1 MKKMKY
7 TKICVLLGAMALG
20 STSCSDMMDIN
31 SDRVAFEE
39 DNHLNNANDSI
50 YSVMGILAQ
59 VQKVADRCILMGE
72 LRGDLMTTDPTFA
85 TTDLKQIENFE
96 VTQDNPYADKRD
108 FYTIINNCNY
118 AIERMD
124 TSITEG
130 IEQVMLPEY
139 AQIKT
144 LRAWT
149 YLQMALIFGE
159 VNYFTQPLLNINA
172 TEQGDMQKMNL
183 DQLTTTLISDI
194 EPYSHVRPLNYGSVD
209 GWNSSEFFIPTL
221 MLLGDLYL
229 YNNNYEKA
237 AQAYYELIDGKDL
250 TLGTGNANY
259 YASDTRSS
267 ANLNNNTAYRNEVLS
282 RLVFDSDLRSYHSQ
296 LRKLTYSE
304 KPALL
309 SASHFMAEMSK
320 RDYFHTSNG
329 QAISRY
335 FIGDLRG
342 CIELNSGKVL
352 PAAYGTVTVGE
363 AMPRTL
369 ITKFY
374 NNLSGSETDEL
385 SNRPLT
391 SLALYRPSML
401 YLRYAEAINRMG
413 KPSIAFATLKYGLN
427 DKSLSDT
434 LKVDSNEV
442 KNLPAYINFKASKYD
457 GNQGIAARG
466 CGLGIQFDTKLY
478 TIPESATLSD
488 SIEYVENCILQEM
501 AAETC
506 FEGNRFFD
514 LLRIS
519 HHRSNHPQLMVEQ
532 IAYKPTIGEA
542 LRQKL
547 KDINNWWIK

>member
-1 MKKMKY
+1 
-7 TKICVLLGAMALG
+7 
-20 STSCSDMMDIN
+20 
-31 SDRVAFEE
+31 
-39 DNHLNNANDSI
+39 
-50 YSVMGILAQ
+50 
-59 VQKVADRCILMGE
+59 
-72 LRGDLMTTDPTFA
+72 
-85 TTDLKQIENFE
+85 
-96 VTQDNPYADKRD
+96 
-108 FYTIINNCNY
+108 
-118 AIERMD
+118 
-124 TSITEG
+124 
-130 IEQVMLPEY
+130 
-139 AQIKT
+139 
-144 LRAWT
+144 
-149 YLQMALIFGE
+149 
-159 VNYFTQPLLNINA
+159 
-172 TEQGDMQKMNL
+172 MQKMNL

-250 TLGTGNANY
+250 TIGTGNANY

-304 KPALL
+304 KTALL
-309 SASHFMAEMSK
+309 PASHFMAEMSK

-342 CIELNSGKVL
+342 CVELNSGKVL
-352 PAAYGTVTVGE
+352 PAAYGTATVGE

-442 KNLPAYINFKASKYD
+442 KNLPAYINFKSSKYD

-547 KDINNWWIK
+547 KDINDWWVK

>member
-1 MKKMKY
+1 
-7 TKICVLLGAMALG
+7 
-20 STSCSDMMDIN
+20 
-31 SDRVAFEE
+31 
-39 DNHLNNANDSI
+39 
-50 YSVMGILAQ
+50 
-59 VQKVADRCILMGE
+59 
-72 LRGDLMTTDPTFA
+72 
-85 TTDLKQIENFE
+85 
-96 VTQDNPYADKRD
+96 
-108 FYTIINNCNY
+108 
-118 AIERMD
+118 
-124 TSITEG
+124 
-130 IEQVMLPEY
+130 
-139 AQIKT
+139 
-144 LRAWT
+144 
-149 YLQMALIFGE
+149 
-159 VNYFTQPLLNINA
+159 
-172 TEQGDMQKMNL
+172 
-183 DQLTTTLISDI
+183 
-194 EPYSHVRPLNYGSVD
+194 
-209 GWNSSEFFIPTL
+209 
-221 MLLGDLYL
+221 
-229 YNNNYEKA
+229 
-237 AQAYYELIDGKDL
+237 
-250 TLGTGNANY
+250 
-259 YASDTRSS
+259 
-267 ANLNNNTAYRNEVLS
+267 
-282 RLVFDSDLRSYHSQ
+282 
-296 LRKLTYSE
+296 
-304 KPALL
+304 
-309 SASHFMAEMSK
+309 
-320 RDYFHTSNG
+320 
-329 QAISRY
+329 
-335 FIGDLRG
+335 
-342 CIELNSGKVL
+342 
-352 PAAYGTVTVGE
+352 
-363 AMPRTL
+363 MPRTL

-547 KDINNWWIK
+547 KDINNWWVK